1 MVCYFSVYMYW
12 SVLCVCDQRSVLE
25 KSCCLGWIFT
35 FHLRLTRL
43 LLSNRSL
50 HSWEKASFW
59 CACDVLPLSLELRS
73 SRPGAEEH
81 YLCSFLC
88 GRHVQQDKRT
98 RDECSLTVSDLRL
111 ASTHSLWASRLETA
125 QTRVWCRVLSVL
137 QLLWEDA
144 LPLNKQ
150 NKQKRSMRLHFWKE
164 LFIFSRA
171 VYANWICAGRLES
184 FWCKHMLYT
193 SLLCLNCV
201 SVLYEDFQHIAVFIT
216 VLGTLAVLLMLC
228 MWL

>member
-1 MVCYFSVYMYW
+1 MSFLSLWSSGHHVQVPRNTISAAFSVDVTCSRT
-12 SVLCVCDQRSVLE
+12 SVR
-25 KSCCLGWIFT
+25 GM
-35 FHLRLTRL
+35 
-43 LLSNRSL
+43 
-50 HSWEKASFW
+50 A
-59 CACDVLPLSLELRS
+59 
-73 SRPGAEEH
+73 G
-81 YLCSFLC
+81 
-88 GRHVQQDKRT
+88 
-98 RDECSLTVSDLRL
+98 SLTVSDQRL

-201 SVLYEDFQHIAVFIT
+201 SVLYEDFQQIAVFIT